1 MEGRN
6 MKSVVITGSARGFG
20 LEMAKVFR
28 SNDYNVVISDILD
41 KELESAHKTLESIP
55 SKGKVL
61 KVKCDVTS
69 IKDLKNL
76 MAEAIKKFKAVD
88 VWINNA

>member
-41 KELESAHKTLESIP
+41 KELESAQKTLESIP

-61 KVKCDVTS
+61 KVKCLS
-69 IKDLKNL
+69 LKLLNQHFSL
-76 MAEAIKKFKAVD
+76 HHYLQYYLLLFPDALCK
-88 VWINNA
+88 